1 MFSTINIYKLDSTC
15 LYITFIALLFSSLS
29 SSHPLLCFTY
39 PDQVSFVVACTLQ
52 LLLRGIDCLLRGV
65 VPASCVRPACAP
77 ANRKG
82 VISEEKYRQQK
93 DRVMTT
99 GDCMNKN
106 TDPVFIQ
113 EIQRMDPC
121 AAHTSRTLQPT
132 RRPRRSTESH
142 ALIQRC

>member
-1 MFSTINIYKLDSTC
+1 MR
-15 LYITFIALLFSSLS
+15 
-29 SSHPLLCFTY
+29 
-39 PDQVSFVVACTLQ
+39 ACA
-52 LLLRGIDCLLRGV
+52 REH
-65 VPASCVRPACAP
+65 AP

-132 RRPRRSTESH
+132 RRPRSPAVILMVFCTEVL
-142 ALIQRC
+142 AKEG